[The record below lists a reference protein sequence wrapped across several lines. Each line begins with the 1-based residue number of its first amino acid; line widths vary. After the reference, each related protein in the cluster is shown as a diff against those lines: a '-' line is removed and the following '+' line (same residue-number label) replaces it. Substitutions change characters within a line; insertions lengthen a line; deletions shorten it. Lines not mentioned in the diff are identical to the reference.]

1 MWAAVTRTSQASP
14 ASRQNDK
21 QKASALRVVSI
32 QYTTGAGLCGCDC
45 GGELHVNPG
54 QATLFIRPALECQR
68 RNPKKYREF
77 KVDADFSSKHWRELE
92 QLIDHDA
99 LFALPDKI
107 GCPGCTDGLTEFL
120 EVKFSDHTKKS
131 VFYDGAPKDILALSQ
146 KLSALEAKLE
156 QELPANRPND

>member
-32 QYTTGAGLCGCDC
+32 QYTTGAGLCGCYC